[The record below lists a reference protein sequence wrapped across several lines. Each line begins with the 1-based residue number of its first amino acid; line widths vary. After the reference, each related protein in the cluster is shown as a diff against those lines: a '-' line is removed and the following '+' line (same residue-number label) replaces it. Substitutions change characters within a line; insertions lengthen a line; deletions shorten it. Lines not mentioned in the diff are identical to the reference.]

1 MGLQRVR
8 QDLAIEQQ
16 QQFFPYAILT
26 AAVLSVIAPRMLSC
40 LFGLHVCLP
49 LIQLLA
55 PGGAGTM
62 FYLSLDPW
70 SMFLSHVRHSAY
82 ACGAEIHLT
91 VDQAFQTHFNR

>member
-49 LIQLLA
+49 L
-55 PGGAGTM
+55 
-62 FYLSLDPW
+62 LD
-70 SMFLSHVRHSAY
+70 SEF
-82 ACGAEIHLT
+82 
-91 VDQAFQTHFNR
+91 D